1 MLNKYLLLF
10 TEIRLEKIRM
20 GLRFGELEREEYMEW
35 FLKSHRIWTILLM
48 RDVKKRILICKL
60 QFVN

>member
-10 TEIRLEKIRM
+10 IEIRLEEIRM
-20 GLRFGELEREEYMEW
+20 GMRFGELEREEYMEW
-35 FLKSHRIWTILLM
+35 FLKHRIWTILLM